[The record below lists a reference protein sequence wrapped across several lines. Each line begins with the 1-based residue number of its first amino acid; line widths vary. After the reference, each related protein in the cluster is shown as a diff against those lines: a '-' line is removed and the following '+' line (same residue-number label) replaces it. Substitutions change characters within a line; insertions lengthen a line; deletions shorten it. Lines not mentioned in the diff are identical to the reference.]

1 MLMDLTTSERNVTAG
16 SALTA
21 ELVDLQKFMFSDR
34 CHLKVFRVK
43 SSFSVH
49 EGSFAMDNLHQSLQ
63 DVTFLVT
70 AECLPEGGSQ
80 VLWGRFYYFR
90 CLQMFSVFSRC
101 TIYLHLLH
109 YQFLR
114 CWGFILQWSGSIQGR
129 LM

>member
-1 MLMDLTTSERNVTAG
+1 MLMDLTTSKRNVTAG

-49 EGSFAMDNLHQSLQ
+49 EGSFAMDNLLQSLQ

-80 VLWGRFYYFR
+80 VL
-90 CLQMFSVFSRC
+90 
-101 TIYLHLLH
+101 
-109 YQFLR
+109 
-114 CWGFILQWSGSIQGR
+114 
-129 LM
+129 

>member
-1 MLMDLTTSERNVTAG
+1 MDLTTSERNVTAG

-21 ELVDLQKFMFSDR
+21 ELVDLLSDR

-80 VLWGRFYYFR
+80 VL
-90 CLQMFSVFSRC
+90 
-101 TIYLHLLH
+101 
-109 YQFLR
+109 
-114 CWGFILQWSGSIQGR
+114 
-129 LM
+129 